1 MAFSIYQLIY
11 LRIYKYNYSFIKKFY
26 KKNKNVKL
34 ITPRNAAITIYKR
47 KPIRK
52 IIPFTK
58 KKVEPSIKKFK
69 ISRI

>member
-1 MAFSIYQLIY
+1 MQPL
-11 LRIYKYNYSFIKKFY
+11 LC
-26 KKNKNVKL
+26 
-34 ITPRNAAITIYKR
+34 KR

-69 ISRI
+69 ISRIYESLLHKRMIIFVSEAKEQRTAQSNKFVSAFFCAIFA

>member
-1 MAFSIYQLIY
+1 MQPL
-11 LRIYKYNYSFIKKFY
+11 LC
-26 KKNKNVKL
+26 
-34 ITPRNAAITIYKR
+34 KR

-69 ISRI
+69 ISRAKWRKTP